1 MIHTI
6 KRYEEFSNKK
16 KRSTNEDHNETQNYM
31 FFSSISNMR
40 RMCDEILKMD
50 PKKVDSLLSDGH
62 DWATDHI
69 ATSKDDI
76 EEVYGFLKSSMEMH
90 HDDDEEM
97 ISDDENC

>member
-1 MIHTI
+1 MMPSI
-6 KRYEEFSNKK
+6 KKYEEFLNKK
-16 KRSTNEDHNETQNYM
+16 KGLTNEGHSEMQNYM

-62 DWATDHI
+62 AWATDHI

-90 HDDDEEM
+90 NDEEGM
-97 ISDDENC
+97 ISDGENC